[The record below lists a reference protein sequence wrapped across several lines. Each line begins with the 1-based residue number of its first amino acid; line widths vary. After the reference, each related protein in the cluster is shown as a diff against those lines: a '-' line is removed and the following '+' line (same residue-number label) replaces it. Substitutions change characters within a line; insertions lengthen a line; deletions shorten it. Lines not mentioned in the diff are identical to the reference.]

1 MFKPILT
8 GITTSA
14 AKLFSAWTVDIPH
27 SNILPKKIKL
37 KEGDKSQPASM
48 DSTAIESLQLMN
60 TERQHLSW
68 CFPGQLP
75 GSCFCILTIAIRMTL
90 QEKPRQKSHHC
101 QWKQF
106 QVNSNLDERGI
117 CSAFKKKLHS
127 ALLDFCFVQ
136 HCYLSGRYSASW
148 FLCPPTIE
156 CGTNCDKLPDQL
168 ANIFKGVL
176 TNLLSLEFWRNLL
189 TPITSSL
196 LFMLWGIKKSI
207 NILLC
212 SSSICLASALPL
224 AWTIIRDWVL
234 FGFQVCFALGAY

>member
-1 MFKPILT
+1 MFSR
-8 GITTSA
+8 TTSRVLFLYPDNCHSHDTA
-14 AKLFSAWTVDIPH
+14 RKAKTKITSLPVETIP
-27 SNILPKKIKL
+27 S
-37 KEGDKSQPASM
+37 EFKSWWKGNM
-48 DSTAIESLQLMN
+48 
-60 TERQHLSW
+60 LS
-68 CFPGQLP
+68 
-75 GSCFCILTIAIRMTL
+75 
-90 QEKPRQKSHHC
+90 
-101 QWKQF
+101 F
-106 QVNSNLDERGI
+106 Q
-117 CSAFKKKLHS
+117 KKLHS